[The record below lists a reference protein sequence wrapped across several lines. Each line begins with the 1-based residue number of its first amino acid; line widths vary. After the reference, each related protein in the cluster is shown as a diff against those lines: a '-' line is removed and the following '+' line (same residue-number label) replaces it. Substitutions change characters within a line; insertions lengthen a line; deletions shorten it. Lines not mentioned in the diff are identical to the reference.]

1 MRLSREILRKASFAS
16 ILLFCGYVVLTVSLR
31 SSKRKSIFTTEDAFA
46 SGSDQFAGMAEPG
59 SGGSRLHLQ
68 EFRRVAVKNG
78 RPVWEVEATDAQY
91 YSKEG
96 VTHLND
102 VDLIVHREKD
112 SKVRLEAKSAKLLS
126 QDEALARAELVGNII
141 VALDNGL
148 VLKTELAVY
157 DVAAGKIV
165 APERVE
171 IQGKGYS
178 IEGEELTANLEAQV
192 IKISKNVVSVFTN
205 EAKAP
210 QDGFLLPGSE

>member
-46 SGSDQFAGMAEPG
+46 SG